1 MSFLDDA
8 RTSLITS
15 VVDPKHEAAPPSS
28 GSHAT
33 PPKEHA
39 LCCNLLPKQQLWHVA
54 VLVPATAACIVLF
67 AFGQTG
73 NEWGIDL
80 ILSSGQDDSNEKT
93 LKQFNLFQSIDALQ
107 DENQYGLAALLWVTS
122 VFWPYIK
129 CILTLFI
136 FFAALR
142 WPKLEWA
149 LPWVEHLGKWNH
161 VDVIVCYLM
170 MLVIRVK
177 ITAQDLEGSTDPT
190 TLLWEKQLLPLA
202 PLPLEL
208 QVNGQSGLYLYCTGV
223 CFSMLTGHL
232 IEWMVWSR
240 GNEQSSVVSSMIG
253 DTPRYR
259 HDSTISALQ
268 MDDPDEIPSPAHEH
282 KVIKLKLCKLVP
294 SGWKRWLASALL
306 LANAVL
312 FVCCISIDYI
322 YVEYTLPIINRPNKS
337 YSILTGLSEILTMN
351 RDKLSDQAGTH
362 FVGVLLLVFSVVAP
376 ASRILIQL
384 HAWMVPTSPRVLR
397 ISMIAMEVASAWSG
411 LDVLMLAVGITS
423 VEIGSLTAGLGNKL
437 FDALDLKHVNC
448 DGCIRF
454 DLKIDTGYW
463 YILAH
468 TVASFVIM
476 WWMRKLYD
484 SALHQGDESR
494 DNSFEEEDDLVTL
507 ELDRTTESGPF

>member
-177 ITAQDLEGSTDPT
+177 ITAQDIEQGDPK
-190 TLLWEKQLLPLA
+190 LGGFGDLIAQLLEKWLLPKA

-259 HDSTISALQ
+259 HTSRLTALRLSGP
-268 MDDPDEIPSPAHEH
+268 DDQRKAM
-282 KVIKLKLCKLVP
+282 KLKLSELVP

-337 YSILTGLSEILTMN
+337 YSIITGLLEILTLS

-362 FVGVLLLVFSVVAP
+362 FVGVLLLYGWHS
-376 ASRILIQL
+376 SRTDCVQC
-384 HAWMVPTSPRVLR
+384 VLGGG
-397 ISMIAMEVASAWSG
+397 SG
-411 LDVLMLAVGITS
+411 FTHS
-423 VEIGSLTAGLGNKL
+423 
-437 FDALDLKHVNC
+437 
-448 DGCIRF
+448 
-454 DLKIDTGYW
+454 
-463 YILAH
+463 
-468 TVASFVIM
+468 
-476 WWMRKLYD
+476 D
-484 SALHQGDESR
+484 SATCLDGPNFASCAAHLHDCNGGGERLEWLGCVDARRWDHLGGDRESDGGFGKQTFR
-494 DNSFEEEDDLVTL
+494 
-507 ELDRTTESGPF
+507 RSGPEACQLRWLHSV